1 MEQESFISWNI
12 INFLLVAIFHFLSSE
27 RYVLKFIRNLR
38 LESSISGKTREFLFA
53 RVVNIPFPNYK
64 KSSVISGFWIKEK
77 FRFLKYREFFFSGFP
92 FPEIQEKLSLEKT
105 REIFSGLPF
114 LKYKNSFLLRKYQ
127 KVLISELKS
136 SIFPGI

>member
-77 FRFLKYREFFFSGFP
+77 FRFLKYRDFFFRVF
-92 FPEIQEKLSLEKT
+92 
-105 REIFSGLPF
+105 RF
-114 LKYKNSFLLRKYQ
+114 LKYKKSFLLRKQ
-127 KVLISELKS
+127 EKFFRGFRSWNIRTAFFWENIKK
-136 SIFPGI
+136 F